1 MGRRFVIGVLWS
13 VAIYFGACLFVG
25 VVACIIAGAYDP
37 AHATVAGI
45 RAGALS
51 VASMRIYLIF
61 CALFVGTAG
70 TMFGFLPDGRASA
83 RAALSRHNP

>member
-13 VAIYFGACLFVG
+13 AAIYFGACLFVG
-25 VVACIIAGAYDP
+25 VVACIIAGACDP
-37 AHATVAGI
+37 AHATAAGI
-45 RAGALS
+45 RAGAVT

-70 TMFGFLPDGRASA
+70 TMLGFLPDGGATA
-83 RAALSRHNP
+83 RAVPSRHNP